1 MTLIKPDDIWLLIAF
16 LVGWAAISIYLEQHY
31 QWASK
36 VTGSIIA
43 LVGAMVLSNLKVIP
57 TQSPVWDGVWNYVVP
72 VAVPLLLFKA
82 DLKSIWSKSGR
93 TFLIFNISA
102 VGTVLGAFLAFF
114 LVGKWVPE
122 AAKVAG
128 MMTGSYIGGGINF
141 AAMSAAFTTSG
152 KVVSAAVVA
161 DNLNMAIYFFI
172 LLAIPN
178 MVFFKKN
185 YKHPY
190 EDKVKAEKSEGKTNA
205 ASYWSSK
212 EMSLQD
218 IALALGCAVTIAA
231 VSTKIA
237 AWIAASSAPW
247 IIRIIF
253 GQQYL
258 IITTLTVI
266 LVSLF
271 PNFFTNIKGTDE
283 IGTFFIYLFFVV
295 IGVPASIGLI
305 ITKAPVLLVFC
316 AIMVIVNMAVS
327 LIFGKLF
334 HFNLEEILVAS
345 NANIGGPTTAAAMA
359 ISKGWND
366 LVLPAVLVGV
376 WGYVIGNYLGIFIG
390 NILM

>member
-1 MTLIKPDDIWLLIAF
+1 MTLIKPDDIWLLMAF

-93 TFLIFNISA
+93 TFLIFNIGA

-141 AAMSAAFTTSG
+141 AAMSAAFKTSG

-218 IALALGCAVTIAA
+218 IALALGCAAAIAA

-271 PNFFTNIKGTDE
+271 PNFFTNIEGTDE

-316 AIMVIVNMAVS
+316 AIMVVVNMAVS

>member
-1 MTLIKPDDIWLLIAF
+1 MTLIKPDDIWLLMAF

-93 TFLIFNISA
+93 TFLIFNIGA

-141 AAMSAAFTTSG
+141 AAMSAAFKTSG

-218 IALALGCAVTIAA
+218 IALALGCAAAIAA

>member
-1 MTLIKPDDIWLLIAF
+1 MTLIKPDDIWLLMAF

-93 TFLIFNISA
+93 TFLIFNIGA

-141 AAMSAAFTTSG
+141 AAMSAAFKTSG

-218 IALALGCAVTIAA
+218 IALALGCAVAIAA

-271 PNFFTNIKGTDE
+271 PNFFTNIEGTDE

>member
-1 MTLIKPDDIWLLIAF
+1 MTLIKPDDIWLLMAF

-93 TFLIFNISA
+93 TFLIFNIGA

-218 IALALGCAVTIAA
+218 IALALGCAAAIAA

>member
-1 MTLIKPDDIWLLIAF
+1 MTLIKPDDIWLLMAF

-93 TFLIFNISA
+93 TFLIFNIGA

-218 IALALGCAVTIAA
+218 IALALGCAVAIAA

-271 PNFFTNIKGTDE
+271 PNFFTNIEGTDE

>member
-1 MTLIKPDDIWLLIAF
+1 MTLIKPDDIWLLMAF

-93 TFLIFNISA
+93 TFLIFNIGA

-141 AAMSAAFTTSG
+141 AAMSAAFKTSG

-218 IALALGCAVTIAA
+218 IALALGCAAAIAA

-316 AIMVIVNMAVS
+316 AIMVVVNMAVS